1 MTGKQ
6 FERTRRLLGDENTRI
21 LGSKTIAIAGIGA
34 VGGYALEALARIG
47 IGHFILVD
55 FDRVSESNINRQLLS
70 SLDVIGRKK
79 TDVASAWV
87 KRINGNADVIVRD
100 TFLSEENIK
109 EMIDRPDLIVDAI
122 DSVKSKVALIKYA
135 LENDIPVVSSMGAAN
150 KLDLTRITF
159 ADISETYGCPL
170 ARAVRTILKN
180 DGIYS
185 GVPVVFSPERI
196 KVENGMLGTLSTS
209 VAAFGI
215 YLSHLAISVLLG
227 KDGMTGGKIKTRK
240 KDKEKNA

>member
-1 MTGKQ
+1 MKEELERLSLLVGK
-6 FERTRRLLGDENTRI
+6 EDLSLLSSKHVAIVG
-21 LGSKTIAIAGIGA
+21 LGG
-34 VGGYALEALARIG
+34 VGGYVVDALSRAG
-47 IGHFILVD
+47 INRFTLVD
-55 FDRVSESNINRQLLS
+55 FDVFEKSNINRQLLS

-100 TFLSEENIK
+100 AFLSEENIK
-109 EMIDRPDLIVDAI
+109 DVINRPDLIVDAI

-180 DGIYS
+180 DGICS

>member
-1 MTGKQ
+1 MKEELERLSLLVGK
-6 FERTRRLLGDENTRI
+6 EDLSLLSSKHVAVVG
-21 LGSKTIAIAGIGA
+21 LGG
-34 VGGYALEALARIG
+34 VGGYVVDALSRAG
-47 IGHFILVD
+47 INRFTLVD
-55 FDRVSESNINRQLLS
+55 FDVFEKSNINRQLLS

-100 TFLSEENIK
+100 AFLSEENIK
-109 EMIDRPDLIVDAI
+109 DVINRPDLIVDAI
-122 DSVKSKVALIKYA
+122 DAVKSKVALIKYA

-180 DGIYS
+180 DGICS

>member
-1 MTGKQ
+1 MKEELERLSLLVGK
-6 FERTRRLLGDENTRI
+6 EDLSLLSSKHVAIVG
-21 LGSKTIAIAGIGA
+21 LGG
-34 VGGYALEALARIG
+34 VGGYVVDALSRAG
-47 IGHFILVD
+47 INRFTLVD
-55 FDRVSESNINRQLLS
+55 FDVFEKSNINRQLLS

-150 KLDLTRITF
+150 KLDLTGITF

-180 DGIYS
+180 DGICS

>member
-1 MTGKQ
+1 MKEELERLSLLVGK
-6 FERTRRLLGDENTRI
+6 EDLSLLSSKHVAVVG
-21 LGSKTIAIAGIGA
+21 LGG
-34 VGGYALEALARIG
+34 VGGYVVDALARAG
-47 IGHFILVD
+47 INKFTLVD
-55 FDRVSESNINRQLLS
+55 FDVFEKSNINRQLLS
-70 SLDVIGRKK
+70 SIDVIGSKK

-87 KRINGNADVIVRD
+87 KRINGNADVIVHD
-100 TFLSEENIK
+100 AFLSEENIK
-109 EMIDRPDLIVDAI
+109 EVINRPDLIVDAI

-150 KLDLTRITF
+150 KLDLTKITF

-227 KDGMTGGKIKTRK
+227 KEGMTGGKIKTRK

>member
-1 MTGKQ
+1 MKEELERLSLLVGK
-6 FERTRRLLGDENTRI
+6 EDLSLLSSKHVAIVG
-21 LGSKTIAIAGIGA
+21 LGG
-34 VGGYALEALARIG
+34 VGGYVVDALSRAG
-47 IGHFILVD
+47 INRFTLVD
-55 FDRVSESNINRQLLS
+55 FDVFEKSNINRQLLS
-70 SLDVIGRKK
+70 SLDVIGSKK

>member
-1 MTGKQ
+1 MKEE
-6 FERTRRLLGDENTRI
+6 FERLSLLVGKEDLSLLSSKHVAVVG
-21 LGSKTIAIAGIGA
+21 LGG
-34 VGGYALEALARIG
+34 VGGYVVDALARAG
-47 IGHFILVD
+47 INKFTLVD
-55 FDRVSESNINRQLLS
+55 FDVFEKSNINRQLLS

-79 TDVASAWV
+79 TDAASAWV

-100 TFLSEENIK
+100 AFLSEENIK
-109 EMIDRPDLIVDAI
+109 DVINRPDLIVDAI

-240 KDKEKNA
+240 K

>member
-1 MTGKQ
+1 MKEELERLSLLVGK
-6 FERTRRLLGDENTRI
+6 EDLSLLSSKHVAIVG
-21 LGSKTIAIAGIGA
+21 LGG
-34 VGGYALEALARIG
+34 VGGYVVDALSRAG
-47 IGHFILVD
+47 INRFTLVD
-55 FDRVSESNINRQLLS
+55 FDVFEKSNINRQLLS
-70 SLDVIGRKK
+70 SLDVIGSKK

-109 EMIDRPDLIVDAI
+109 DVINRPDLIVDAI

>member
-1 MTGKQ
+1 MKEELERLSLLVGK
-6 FERTRRLLGDENTRI
+6 EDLSLLSSKHVAIVG
-21 LGSKTIAIAGIGA
+21 LGG
-34 VGGYALEALARIG
+34 VGGYVVDALSRAG
-47 IGHFILVD
+47 INRFTLVD
-55 FDRVSESNINRQLLS
+55 FDVFEKSNINRQLLS

-122 DSVKSKVALIKYA
+122 DSVKSKVVLIKYA

-180 DGIYS
+180 DGICS

-215 YLSHLAISVLLG
+215 YLSHLAISVLRG

>member
-1 MTGKQ
+1 MKEELERLSLLVGK
-6 FERTRRLLGDENTRI
+6 EDLSLLSSKHVAIVG
-21 LGSKTIAIAGIGA
+21 LGG
-34 VGGYALEALARIG
+34 VGGYVVDALSRAG
-47 IGHFILVD
+47 INRFTLVD
-55 FDRVSESNINRQLLS
+55 FDVFEKSNINRQLLS

-135 LENDIPVVSSMGAAN
+135 LGNDIPVVSSMGAAN
-150 KLDLTRITF
+150 KLDLTKITF

>member
-1 MTGKQ
+1 MKEELERLSLLVGK
-6 FERTRRLLGDENTRI
+6 EDLSLLSSKHVAIVG
-21 LGSKTIAIAGIGA
+21 LGG
-34 VGGYALEALARIG
+34 VGGYVVDALSRAG
-47 IGHFILVD
+47 INRFTLVD
-55 FDRVSESNINRQLLS
+55 FDVFEKSNINRQLLS

-180 DGIYS
+180 DGICS